1 MKAVSDKVEKKSWK
15 KNDSGA
21 AAYGAA
27 VSEFWRQPEEPGP
40 TVETAAEIDSDMPVA
55 RPLAEAIEMA
65 TSLMREHGL
74 KGWRVKL
81 DHARRRAGQCDYTN
95 RVIFIVSALCP
106 TCRHY
111 PYS

>member
-1 MKAVSDKVEKKSWK
+1 MGQLLERFSC
-15 KNDSGA
+15 
-21 AAYGAA
+21 
-27 VSEFWRQPEEPGP
+27 QPEEPGP
-40 TVETAAEIDSDMPVA
+40 TTETAAEIDSDMPVA

-95 RVIFIVSALCP
+95 RVFSLS
-106 TCRHY
+106 RQ
-111 PYS
+111 